1 MASSPDVPFL
11 GGEELIAFV
20 RERIA
25 AGQKVSSVPFC
36 GVSMLPMLRQ
46 GKDLVELA
54 PLPER
59 LKKYDL
65 PVYRY
70 PNGKYVMHRVIRVR
84 KEHYVCCG
92 DNLMELERI
101 PPEWMIAVVSAF
113 FREGKR
119 VEVTDRAYLRY
130 CRRRVATRPLRLAR
144 SIAGRWVKRVLGL

>member
-1 MASSPDVPFL
+1 M
-11 GGEELIAFV
+11 ELI
-20 RERIA
+20 RERTA

-54 PLPER
+54 PVPDR

-70 PNGKYVMHRVIRVR
+70 PSGKYVMHRVIKVR
-84 KEHYVCCG
+84 KDDYVCCG
-92 DNLMELERI
+92 DNLLELEHI
-101 PPEWMIAVVSAF
+101 PQAWMIAVVSAF
-113 FREGKR
+113 YRDGKR
-119 VEVTDRAYLRY
+119 IEVTDRSYLRY

-144 SIAGRWVKRVLGL
+144 RIAGRCARKVLGL